1 MAYNVLH
8 NKVGGKTKKFTK
20 KWPQVRSMALYD
32 AQTQK
37 YAMKQQ
43 SARQLCKAQTLERL
57 K

>member
-20 KWPQVRSMALYD
+20 QWPQVRSMALYD

>member
-1 MAYNVLH
+1 MAYNLLY

-20 KWPQVRSMALYD
+20 QWPQVRSKALYE

-43 SARQLCKAQTLERL
+43 SACQLCKAQTLERL